1 MFISNDIID
10 VLISQARQDAPNE
23 TCGYLLGITSDEGDV
38 VTENYWMENIDHSP
52 EHFSFAPKDQFAALK
67 YARQNGLKILANWHS
82 HPASPSRPSQEDLR
96 LANDPT
102 IRYAI
107 LSLHEGV
114 HLNSF
119 KILNGEVDTK
129 TIEILERN
137 VRQLSRQTEQET
149 RMMPQTEA
157 SLPSVEQVQKIINLV
172 KSIIFPDYF
181 NKRQCHETIRSY
193 NIGVHMEELL
203 QTLARQIS
211 YGLQFGE
218 KSEAITSRQ
227 QVQDKARDL
236 ALQLIDAL
244 PEIKRLLYTD
254 VQAMFDNDPAAI
266 NYGEIIFSYPVTKAM
281 IHYRIAHKL
290 HELQVPVI
298 PRIITELAHSETG
311 IDIHPGAQISEYFAI
326 DHGTGVVIGETCI
339 IGSHVTLYQGVT
351 LGSKSFKKDS
361 DGNML
366 NIPRHPIIEDNV
378 TIYSNASILGR
389 ITIGHDSVIGGNI
402 WVTHDVAPNSRV
414 QQSKAVER
422 HFEGGL
428 GI

>member
-1 MFISNDIID
+1 M
-10 VLISQARQDAPNE
+10 
-23 TCGYLLGITSDEGDV
+23 
-38 VTENYWMENIDHSP
+38 
-52 EHFSFAPKDQFAALK
+52 
-67 YARQNGLKILANWHS
+67 
-82 HPASPSRPSQEDLR
+82 
-96 LANDPT
+96 
-102 IRYAI
+102 
-107 LSLHEGV
+107 
-114 HLNSF
+114 
-119 KILNGEVDTK
+119 DTK

-157 SLPSVEQVQKIINLV
+157 SLPSVEQVKKIINLI

-218 KSEAITSRQ
+218 KSEAIMSRQ

-281 IHYRIAHKL
+281 IYYRIAHKL

-311 IDIHPGAQISEYFAI
+311 IDIHPGAQIGEYFAI

-351 LGSKSFKKDS
+351 LGSKSFKKDA

-402 WVTHDVAPNSRV
+402 WVTHDVAPNSRI

-422 HFEGGL
+422 HFDGGL